1 MSLNPEQR
9 AAVEHDGPV
18 AVEAGAGT
26 GKTHLMA
33 HRYLWLVEH
42 KGFSPLEIVAV
53 TFTEKAARELR
64 ARVRR
69 VLQGQVAPERVYEV
83 EAAPI
88 GTLHS
93 LAARICQEYPEE
105 AGVHPA
111 FRILD
116 EVESALWLSEHLDEA
131 LEEGVPPEL
140 QQLLP
145 YSLLEEA
152 LLTLLRQPLEAE
164 QAFRT
169 LEQRLA
175 GGQEA
180 LERAFHQGRARWAHQ
195 VRSLAEEMDG
205 ELRKMKSH
213 HHPSQLVNL
222 YHAVSMLLEAAAA
235 AENDPQM
242 ARKHLEEIRFLKL
255 PRAPEAREFLRDLK
269 DKARRAAL
277 FLPEM
282 GSGDLFLLKH
292 RHLLAEAFQGVRN
305 FLQRRKR
312 EDGVLNFADLEVH
325 ALRALDHPPVLETY
339 RARWRAFLVDEH
351 QDTNPIQGE
360 ILERLFGEAPV
371 AVVGDRKQAIY
382 GFRYADHRVFTGFV
396 EEVKTRPRGR
406 AVRLEAN
413 YRTQAPLLE
422 AVDRLA
428 EGFLGP
434 LHQPLQ
440 PTRPAWNSPEPCLWR
455 LVFSGSLPSK
465 DKERLREAEARRVA
479 QEVRTLLE
487 KGLPDGPLRPGEIAI
502 LARTWNTLEPFT
514 RALEAEGIPAVSA
527 GGGSLLETPEARDGM
542 ALLAFLADPRD
553 DLALLTLLRSPYFAV
568 PDAVLHRLAEGRQA
582 ASWWEA
588 LQADGPEEPRQ
599 MLEELR
605 QKRSLLPSF
614 LLQEADLA
622 TGYTAVLAHLPGPE
636 RRLADYGAFLELVR
650 GLEARG
656 EGLWGVVDRLRT
668 LARRRLELPRPPL
681 GGLEAVQL
689 LSVHAAKGLEWRV
702 VFLVGLDRRPAAPS
716 PSLLLHPERGLGIRL
731 DKEPGGLYAELL
743 KESLRGQVEEEARL
757 LYVALTRARDLLV
770 LSPGFGARHFWMT
783 TAEEEF
789 PRPPSFGEL
798 LGGCWERVWDLA
810 QVKEREASPND
821 YPEKP
826 VALPS
831 SIS

>member
-33 HRYLWLVEH
+33 HRYLWLVEQ

-93 LAARICQEYPEE
+93 LAARICREYPEE
-105 AGVHPA
+105 AGVHPS
-111 FRILD
+111 FRVLD
-116 EVESALWLSEHLDEA
+116 EVESTLWLSEHLDEA
-131 LEEGVPPEL
+131 LEEGVPLEL

-145 YSLLEEA
+145 YGLLEEA

-164 QAFRT
+164 QAFHA
-169 LEQRLA
+169 LEHRLA

-180 LERAFHQGRARWAHQ
+180 LERAFHQGRAQWAHQ
-195 VRSLAEEMDG
+195 VRRLAEEMDG
-205 ELRKMKSH
+205 ALREVQSRH
-213 HHPSQLVNL
+213 HSRELVNL

-235 AENDPQM
+235 AENNPQA
-242 ARKHLEEIRFLKL
+242 ARNHLEKIRFLRL
-255 PRAPEAREFLRDLK
+255 PQAPEAREFLRELK

-292 RHLLAEAFQGVRN
+292 RHLLAEAFQGVRG
-305 FLQRRKR
+305 FLQERKR

-325 ALRALDHPPVLETY
+325 ALRALDHPPVLEAY
-339 RARWRAFLVDEH
+339 RERWRTFLVDEH

-360 ILERLFGEAPV
+360 ILKRLFGEAPV
-371 AVVGDRKQAIY
+371 TVVGDRKQAIY
-382 GFRYADHRVFTGFV
+382 GFRYADHRVFTGFM
-396 EEVKTRPRGR
+396 EEVKTRPGGR

-440 PTRPAWNSPEPCLWR
+440 PTRPAWNGPETCLWR
-455 LVFSGSLPSK
+455 LVFSSDSPSSAN
-465 DKERLREAEARRVA
+465 DLREVEARWVA
-479 QEVRTLLE
+479 WEVRTLLE
-487 KGLPDGPLRPGEIAI
+487 KGLPDGPVRPSEIAI
-502 LARTWNTLEPFT
+502 LARTWNALEPFV
-514 RALEAEGIPAVSA
+514 RALEAEDIPAVST

-542 ALLAFLADPRD
+542 ALLAFLADPQD

-568 PDAVLHRLAEGRQA
+568 PDAVLHRLAEGRQGV
-582 ASWWEA
+582 SWWEA

-599 MLEELR
+599 VLEGLR
-605 QKRSLLPSF
+605 QKRGLLPSF

-622 TGYTAVLAHLPGPE
+622 TGYTAVLAHLPGPA
-636 RRLADYGAFLELVR
+636 RRLANYRAFLDLTR
-650 GLEARG
+650 SLEARG
-656 EGLWGVVDRLRT
+656 EGLWGVVEHLRA
-668 LARRRLELPRPPL
+668 LVRRGLELPQPPL

-702 VFLVGLDRRPAAPS
+702 VFLVGLDRRPAASS
-716 PSLLLHPERGLGIRL
+716 PSLLFHPERGLGIRL
-731 DKEPGGLYAELL
+731 DERPGGLYAELL
-743 KESLRGQVEEEARL
+743 KESLRGQIEEEARL

-770 LSPGFGARHFWMT
+770 LSPGFWKT

-789 PRPPSFGEL
+789 PRLRSFGEL
-798 LGGCWERVWDLA
+798 LGRCWERVVDLA
-810 QVKEREASPND
+810 QVEERKASPND

-826 VALPS
+826 VAFPNPTP
-831 SIS
+831 

>member
-33 HRYLWLVEH
+33 HRYLWLVER

-116 EVESALWLSEHLDEA
+116 EVESTLWLSEHLDEA
-131 LEEGVPPEL
+131 LEEGVPLEL

-164 QAFRT
+164 LAFRT
-169 LEQRLA
+169 LEHRLA

-180 LERAFHQGRARWAHQ
+180 LERAFHQGRVRWARQ
-195 VRSLAEEMDG
+195 VRSLAEEMEG
-205 ELRKMKSH
+205 ALREMKSRH
-213 HHPSQLVNL
+213 HSRDLTNL
-222 YHAVSMLLEAAAA
+222 YHAVSMLLEAAAV
-235 AENDPQM
+235 AEHDPQA
-242 ARKHLEEIRFLKL
+242 ARKHLEKIRFLRL
-255 PRAPEAREFLRDLK
+255 PQALEAREFLRELK
-269 DKARRAAL
+269 DKARQAAL
-277 FLPEM
+277 FLPET

-292 RHLLAEAFQGVRN
+292 RHLLAEAFQGVRG

-325 ALRALDHPPVLETY
+325 ALRALDHPPVLEAY

-360 ILERLFGEAPV
+360 ILKRLFGEAPV

-382 GFRYADHRVFTGFV
+382 GFRYADHRVFTRFV

-413 YRTQAPLLE
+413 YRTRAPLLE

-440 PTRPAWNSPEPCLWR
+440 PTRPAWSSPQACLWR
-455 LVFSGSLPSK
+455 LVFSSPPS
-465 DKERLREAEARRVA
+465 DVDELREVEARRVA
-479 QEVRTLLE
+479 REVRTLLE
-487 KGLPDGPLRPGEIAI
+487 TGLPDGPVRPSEVAI
-502 LARTWNTLEPFT
+502 LARTWNALEPFI

-588 LQADGPEEPRQ
+588 LQAHGPQEPRQ
-599 MLEELR
+599 VLEELR
-605 QKRSLLPSF
+605 QKRGLLPSF

-656 EGLWGVVDRLRT
+656 EGLWGVVDRLRA
-668 LARRRLELPRPPL
+668 LVRRRLELPRPPL

-702 VFLVGLDRRPAAPS
+702 VFLVGLARRPAAPS
-716 PSLLLHPERGLGIRL
+716 PSLLLHPARGLGIRL
-731 DKEPGGLYAELL
+731 EKEPGGLYAELL
-743 KESLRGQVEEEARL
+743 KENLHGQVEEEARL

-770 LSPGFGARHFWMT
+770 LSQGLGAGHFWKT

-798 LGGCWERVWDLA
+798 LGECWERVRGLA
-810 QVKEREASPND
+810 QVEERKASPSD

-826 VALPS
+826 VAFPS
-831 SIS
+831 SIP

>member
-69 VLQGQVAPERVYEV
+69 VLQGQVAPERAYEV

-93 LAARICQEYPEE
+93 LAARICREYPEE
-105 AGVHPA
+105 AEVHPS
-111 FRILD
+111 FRVLD
-116 EVESALWLSEHLDEA
+116 EVESTLWLSEHLDEA

-195 VRSLAEEMDG
+195 VHSLAEEMDG

-325 ALRALDHPPVLETY
+325 ALRALDHPPVLEAY
-339 RARWRAFLVDEH
+339 RERWRAFLVDEH

-360 ILERLFGEAPV
+360 ILKRLFGEAPV
-371 AVVGDRKQAIY
+371 TVVGDRKQAIY
-382 GFRYADHRVFTGFV
+382 GFRYADHRVFTGFM
-396 EEVKTRPRGR
+396 EEVKTRPGGR

-422 AVDRLA
+422 AVDLLA

-440 PTRPAWNSPEPCLWR
+440 PTRPAWNSHEACLWH
-455 LVFSGSLPSK
+455 LVFSSDSPSST
-465 DKERLREAEARRVA
+465 DDLREVEARRVA
-479 QEVRTLLE
+479 WEVRNLLE
-487 KGLPDGPLRPGEIAI
+487 KGLPDGPVRPSEIAI
-502 LARTWNTLEPFT
+502 LARTWNTLEPFV
-514 RALEAEGIPAVSA
+514 RALESEGIPAVSA
-527 GGGSLLETPEARDGM
+527 GGGNLLETPEARDGM
-542 ALLAFLADPRD
+542 ALLNFLADPRD

-568 PDAVLHRLAEGRQA
+568 PDAVLHRLAEGRQGV
-582 ASWWEA
+582 SWWEA
-588 LQADGPEEPRQ
+588 LQADGPKTPRRV
-599 MLEELR
+599 LEGLR
-605 QKRSLLPSF
+605 QKRGLLPSF

-636 RRLADYGAFLELVR
+636 RRLANYRAFLDLVR
-650 GLEARG
+650 SLEAHG
-656 EGLWGVVDRLRT
+656 EGLWGVVERLGA
-668 LARRRLELPRPPL
+668 LMRRGLEIPQPPL
-681 GGLEAVQL
+681 GGLEAIQL

-702 VFLVGLDRRPAAPS
+702 VFLVGLDRRPRAPN
-716 PSLLLHPERGLGIRL
+716 PFLLFHPERGLGIRL
-731 DKEPGGLYAELL
+731 DKKPGGLYAELL
-743 KESLRGQVEEEARL
+743 KESLCGQIEEEARL

-770 LSPGFGARHFWMT
+770 LSPGLGTGHFWKT
-783 TAEEEF
+783 RAEEEF
-789 PRPPSFGEL
+789 PRLPSFGEL